1 MSLFADTQR
10 SIPLTEQLYQ
20 AAREA
25 TACYIDDN
33 MTERVTVYV
42 TGEFFLF
49 QETSPPQLQLGQS
62 INFLCKSHYT

>member
-1 MSLFADTQR
+1 MCVFKSPVVLADSGMSLFVDTQR

-25 TACYIDDN
+25 TAYYIDDDNN

-42 TGEFFLF
+42 AGEF
-49 QETSPPQLQLGQS
+49 
-62 INFLCKSHYT
+62 